1 MRPAD
6 TRPELAAAA
15 HVFGCGSAAPGSL
28 RARGVAARRAPR
40 HVLMTADAVGGV
52 WQYAVDLG
60 RALRELGTRTTL
72 VVMGPEPGDRQRRE
86 AESAGL
92 TVLAR
97 PYRLEWMEEPWT
109 DLERAADWLLALESS
124 IRPDVV
130 HLNGYVHAALPWT
143 APVLVVAHS
152 CVGTWWR
159 AVKGEAAPARL
170 AAYREAVAAGLRAA
184 RLVVAPSAAML
195 DALRAE
201 YGVPVHGRVV
211 PNGCADPF
219 GRAAMARKEP
229 FVLAAGRAW
238 DDAKNI
244 RAVCEIAG
252 RLPWPVCVAGEAAPP
267 GGSAC
272 ELPGVRALGP
282 LPRAVLA
289 DWYRRAAIY
298 ALPARYEPFGLSVLE
313 AARAGCALVLGDI
326 PCLRENWSGC
336 AIFVPPDDR
345 GALARALH
353 ALVADTDGRAALGE
367 RAAARAAGFP
377 IGRTVDGYLQAYG
390 ELLA

>member
-1 MRPAD
+1 MGP
-6 TRPELAAAA
+6 
-15 HVFGCGSAAPGSL
+15 AAPAPVLL
-28 RARGVAARRAPR
+28 RGTGAPDSSRALTAATRRAPG

-60 RALRELGTRTTL
+60 RALRDSGIRTTL
-72 VVMGPEPGDRQRRE
+72 VVMGPGPGERQRRE

-92 TVLAR
+92 TVIAR
-97 PYRLEWMEEPWT
+97 PYRLEWMEEPWA
-109 DLERAADWLLALESS
+109 DLERAADWLLALERS
-124 IRPDVV
+124 IRPDVI

-159 AVKGEAAPARL
+159 AVKGEDAPARL
-170 AAYREAVAAGLRAA
+170 GAYRAAVAAGLRAA
-184 RLVVAPSAAML
+184 RLVVAPSEAML

-201 YGVPVHGRVV
+201 YGVPMHARVV
-211 PNGCADPF
+211 PNGCPDLF
-219 GRAAMARKEP
+219 GPATPAAKEP
-229 FVLAAGRAW
+229 FVLSAGRAW

-244 RAVCEIAG
+244 QAVCAIAG
-252 RLPWPVCVAGEAAPP
+252 RVPWPVYVAGDAAPP
-267 GGSAC
+267 GGGAC
-272 ELPGVRALGP
+272 ELPDVHVLGP

-289 DWYRRAAIY
+289 DWYRRAAVY

-326 PCLRENWSGC
+326 PSLRENWSGC
-336 AIFVPPDDR
+336 AVFVPPDDR
-345 GALARALH
+345 EALAGALQAL
-353 ALVADTDGRAALGE
+353 AGDPDRRAALGA
-367 RAAARAAGFP
+367 RAAARAAGFSM
-377 IGRTVDGYLQAYG
+377 GRTRDGYLQAYG